1 MQRVGEYMAKAWH
14 WLVDKVVGILVGLL
28 SVLFVLFLAV
38 MFCEGAESY
47 ISELLD
53 LKKKKHEVLKFLG
66 IGMGGILLALQAFA
80 SHKRAKAM
88 EDAANAQAEATK
100 QQAKA
105 NETTEQGL
113 RQERLKNA
121 IEHLGSSS
129 ASVRLGGT
137 YELFHLAE
145 DTKEWRQTVLDILCA
160 HIRGTTSGKEYRE
173 QYEARPSE
181 EVQSLLTLLFVD
193 EPDVFEG
200 LHINLWGSWL
210 HGAKLLGT
218 QLQRADF
225 AKARLRGATL
235 SEAQL
240 QVADLSAAQLQGAD
254 LSAAQLQGANLSDA
268 QLQVADLSEA
278 QLQGANLFAAQLQ
291 GANLI
296 AAQLQGTDLSAAQLQ
311 GADLIE
317 AQLQGANLTVTQLQ
331 GADLTAAQLQGADLS
346 AAQLQ
351 GADLTQAKLHG
362 VRCEREGSEGFAE
375 RMDKLIGQNSDL
387 SRVTFTGG
395 LQRDN
400 VDSFVKCLPG
410 EEEKL
415 WERLR
420 LHINRPASNELPED
434 SDAIT
439 GFYTAEAAEQWI
451 AEYNEAMSEVPQ
463 TDTD

>member
-1 MQRVGEYMAKAWH
+1 MRGPGCLICISDVAQVSCGVIDSVMQRVGEYMSKVWRR
-14 WLVDKVVGILVGLL
+14 LVDKTVVILVVLL
-28 SVLFVLFLAV
+28 GVLFMLFLAV
-38 MFCEGAESY
+38 MFCEGAESC
-47 ISELLD
+47 ISDLLG
-53 LKKKKHEVLKFLG
+53 LEEKHEVLKFLG

-200 LHINLWGSWL
+200 LHINFRESWL
-210 HGAKLLGT
+210 NGAELLCA
-218 QLQRADF
+218 QLQSADL
-225 AKARLRGATL
+225 AKAQLRGAT
-235 SEAQL
+235 
-240 QVADLSAAQLQGAD
+240 

-268 QLQVADLSEA
+268 QLQ
-278 QLQGANLFAAQLQ
+278 GANLSEAQLQ

-296 AAQLQGTDLSAAQLQ
+296 AAQLQGANFSAAQLQ
-311 GADLIE
+311 GADLLE
-317 AQLQGANLTVTQLQ
+317 AQLQ
-331 GADLTAAQLQGADLS
+331 GADLT

-420 LHINRPASNELPED
+420 LHINKPASSELPKD

>member
-1 MQRVGEYMAKAWH
+1 MGGPGRLICISDVAQVSCGVIDSVMQRVGEYMAKAWH
-14 WLVDKVVGILVGLL
+14 WLVDKAVGILVGLL
-28 SVLFVLFLAV
+28 GILFVLFLAV
-38 MFCEGAESY
+38 MLFQQAETWTF
-47 ISELLD
+47 D
-53 LKKKKHEVLKFLG
+53 LTGLKEKHEVLKFLG
-66 IGMGGILLALQAFA
+66 IGMGGILLALQALA

-88 EDAANAQAEATK
+88 EDTANAQVEA
-100 QQAKA
+100 
-105 NETTEQGL
+105 NRTTEQGL

-137 YELFHLAE
+137 YELFHLAK
-145 DTKEWRQTVLDILCA
+145 DTEKWRQTVLDILCA
-160 HIRGTTSGKEYRE
+160 HIRGTPSGKEYRE

-210 HGAKLLGT
+210 HGARLLGT

-235 SEAQL
+235 SE
-240 QVADLSAAQLQGAD
+240 
-254 LSAAQLQGANLSDA
+254 
-268 QLQVADLSEA
+268 
-278 QLQGANLFAAQLQ
+278 
-291 GANLI
+291 
-296 AAQLQGTDLSAAQLQ
+296 
-311 GADLIE
+311 
-317 AQLQGANLTVTQLQ
+317 
-331 GADLTAAQLQGADLS
+331 
-346 AAQLQ
+346 AQLQ

-420 LHINRPASNELPED
+420 LHINKPASNELPKD

-439 GFYTAEAAEQWI
+439 GFYTAEEAEQWI

-463 TDTD
+463 ADTD

>member
-14 WLVDKVVGILVGLL
+14 RLVDKAVGILVGLL
-28 SVLFVLFLAV
+28 GVLFVLFLAV
-38 MFCEGAESY
+38 MFCEGAKSY
-47 ISELLD
+47 ISGRLGLQE
-53 LKKKKHEVLKFLG
+53 KHEVLKFLG

-80 SHKRAKAM
+80 SHKRAKAV
-88 EDAANAQAEATK
+88 EDAANAQAEATR

-121 IEHLGSSS
+121 IEHLGNLS

-145 DTKEWRQTVLDILCA
+145 DTEEWRQTVLDILCA
-160 HIRGTTSGKEYRE
+160 HIRGTTGEKEYRE
-173 QYEARPSE
+173 QYAAKPSE
-181 EVQSLLTLLFVD
+181 EIQSLLTLLFVD
-193 EPDVFEG
+193 EPGVFEG
-200 LHINLWGSWL
+200 HHINFRESWL
-210 HGAKLLGT
+210 NGAELLSA
-218 QLQRADF
+218 QLQSADL
-225 AKARLRGATL
+225 AKAQLRGA
-235 SEAQL
+235 S
-240 QVADLSAAQLQGAD
+240 
-254 LSAAQLQGANLSDA
+254 
-268 QLQVADLSEA
+268 
-278 QLQGANLFAAQLQ
+278 LF
-291 GANLI
+291 G
-296 AAQLQGTDLSAAQLQ
+296 
-311 GADLIE
+311 
-317 AQLQGANLTVTQLQ
+317 
-331 GADLTAAQLQGADLS
+331 
-346 AAQLQ
+346 AQLQ

-362 VRCEREGSEGFAE
+362 VRCEREVSEGFAE

-420 LHINRPASNELPED
+420 LHINKPASNELPKD
-434 SDAIT
+434 SGAIT

-463 TDTD
+463 ADTD